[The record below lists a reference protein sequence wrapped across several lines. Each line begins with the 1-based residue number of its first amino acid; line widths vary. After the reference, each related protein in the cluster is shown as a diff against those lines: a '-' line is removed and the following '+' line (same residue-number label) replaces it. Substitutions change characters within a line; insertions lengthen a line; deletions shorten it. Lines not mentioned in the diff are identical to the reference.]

1 MYKGAIIIV
10 SHDRH
15 LLELSADRLVLLS
28 DGTAVEF
35 SGGLSEY
42 QEMIASGPKSTME
55 SIVSPPISSKSQ
67 NKKEKRRSSAQN
79 RKQRSSLLD
88 KVKRAEATVNQLMTE
103 RSCIDEALVDNLG
116 LQNDAGKRKASNL
129 MKSRA
134 SIEIKIKEAELA
146 WLEATEGLDKLS

>member
-1 MYKGAIIIV
+1 
-10 SHDRH
+10 
-15 LLELSADRLVLLS
+15 
-28 DGTAVEF
+28 
-35 SGGLSEY
+35 
-42 QEMIASGPKSTME
+42 
-55 SIVSPPISSKSQ
+55 
-67 NKKEKRRSSAQN
+67 
-79 RKQRSSLLD
+79 LLD